1 MVRSLLAAVLLVA
14 GAASGRAEPPTP
26 ASALARMPVKEV
38 TVFKDGHAYV
48 VHQGAMPTDAAGNV
62 LLDLLPTPVLGTF
75 WPYSLDKSA
84 KLDAVTAGRR
94 PVAVERTALTLREM
108 LEANVGAE
116 VVIAEGT
123 KPAYPATIV
132 RFLAR
137 SAEELDATEPPT
149 GIDRLPVKGN
159 VVLLKTADGTRAV
172 PVEQITD
179 VKFVGKYAT
188 KVTDVEVRNLLT
200 LKLDW
205 GGQPPAKSAEVG
217 MAYVQKGVRWI
228 PGYRIELGADGRAVV
243 KLQATLLNE
252 LADLK
257 DATVN
262 LVVGVPSFYF
272 KETADPIALSQAV
285 AQLSPYFQTNA
296 STQYAMSNSMMTQVA
311 RGGEVRNAHGG
322 AATPVADLGP
332 AVEGGTQSE
341 DLFVYT
347 VKNVTLARGQRMVLP
362 IAEYALA
369 YKDVYT
375 LDIPAAPP
383 AELRNPSADAQATQ
397 LAKLMAAPKVIHKV
411 RLTNGATHP
420 LTTAPALVLKNGRV
434 IAQGMMTYTPKHGS
448 VDVTL
453 TAAVDLRVKKAD
465 KEVKRTPNGTAFE
478 GHQFARADL
487 TGTVSVTNA
496 GAKPVEIEVTR
507 HVLGSADTVGDG
519 AKAEQVNVLEDDAGD
534 ARPAWWGYY
543 SWPSWWGHVNGV
555 GRITWTVKLAPGQ
568 TADQTYAWHY
578 YWR

>member
-1 MVRSLLAAVLLVA
+1 MGRS
-14 GAASGRAEPPTP
+14 T
-26 ASALARMPVKEV
+26 M
-38 TVFKDGHAYV
+38 
-48 VHQGAMPTDAAGNV
+48 
-62 LLDLLPTPVLGTF
+62 
-75 WPYSLDKSA
+75 
-84 KLDAVTAGRR
+84 
-94 PVAVERTALTLREM
+94 
-108 LEANVGAE
+108 
-116 VVIAEGT
+116 
-123 KPAYPATIV
+123 
-132 RFLAR
+132 
-137 SAEELDATEPPT
+137 
-149 GIDRLPVKGN
+149 
-159 VVLLKTADGTRAV
+159 KTADGTRAV

-188 KVTDVEVRNLLT
+188 KVTGVEVRNLLT

-228 PGYRIELGADGRAVV
+228 PGYRIELAADGRAVV

-252 LADLK
+252 LADLT

-285 AQLSPYFQTNA
+285 AQLSPYFQTDA
-296 STQYAMSNSMMTQVA
+296 STQHALSNSMMTQVA
-311 RGGEVRNAHGG
+311 RGGEVRNAPG
-322 AATPVADLGP
+322 AAAPAADLGP
-332 AVEGGTQSE
+332 VVEGGTQSE

-383 AELRNPSADAQATQ
+383 AELRNPSADAQAAQ

-411 RLTNGATHP
+411 RLTNAATHP
-420 LTTAPALVLKNGRV
+420 LTTAPALVLKDGRV
-434 IAQGMMTYTPKHGS
+434 IAQGMMTYTPKLGS

-465 KEVKRTPNGTAFE
+465 KEVKRTPNGTTFE

-507 HVLGSADTVGDG
+507 HVLGTADGVGDG

>member
-1 MVRSLLAAVLLVA
+1 MVRSLFAAVLLVA
-14 GAASGRAEPPTP
+14 GAGPGRAEPPTP
-26 ASALARMPVKEV
+26 TAALARMPVKEV

-75 WPYSLDKSA
+75 WPYSLDKTA
-84 KLDAVTAGRR
+84 KLDAVIAGRR
-94 PVAVERTALTLREM
+94 PVAVERTALTVREM

-149 GIDRLPVKGN
+149 GTDRVPVKGN

-188 KVTDVEVRNLLT
+188 KVTGVEVRNLLT
-200 LKLDW
+200 LKLNW

-228 PGYRIELGADGRAVV
+228 PGYRIELAADGRAVV

-252 LADLK
+252 LADLT

-285 AQLSPYFQTNA
+285 AQLSPYFQTDA
-296 STQYAMSNSMMTQVA
+296 STQHALSNSMMTQVA
-311 RGGEVRNAHGG
+311 RGGEVRNAPG
-322 AATPVADLGP
+322 AAAPAADLGP
-332 AVEGGTQSE
+332 VVEGGTQSE

-362 IAEYALA
+362 IAQYALA

-383 AELRNPSADAQATQ
+383 AELRNPSADAQAAQ

-411 RLTNGATHP
+411 RLTNAATHP
-420 LTTAPALVLKNGRV
+420 LTTAPALVLKDGRV
-434 IAQGMMTYTPKHGS
+434 IAQGMMTYTPKLGS

-465 KEVKRTPNGTAFE
+465 KEVKRTPNGTTFE

-487 TGTVSVTNA
+487 TGTVSVTNS

-507 HVLGSADTVGDG
+507 HVLGSADGVGDG

-578 YWR
+578 FWR

>member
-1 MVRSLLAAVLLVA
+1 MVRPLLAAVLLVA
-14 GAASGRAEPPTP
+14 GAGPGRAEPPTP
-26 ASALARMPVKEV
+26 TAALARMPVKEV

-75 WPYSLDKSA
+75 WPYSLDKTA
-84 KLDAVTAGRR
+84 KLDAVIAGRR
-94 PVAVERTALTLREM
+94 PVAVERTALTVREM

-116 VVIAEGT
+116 VVIAEGG

-149 GIDRLPVKGN
+149 GTDRVPVKGN

-200 LKLDW
+200 LKLNW

-228 PGYRIELGADGRAVV
+228 PGYRIELAADGRAVV

-252 LADLK
+252 LADLT

-285 AQLSPYFQTNA
+285 AQLSPYFQTDA
-296 STQYAMSNSMMTQVA
+296 STQHALSNSMMTQVA

-322 AATPVADLGP
+322 GAAPAADLGP
-332 AVEGGTQSE
+332 VVEGGTQSE

-362 IAEYALA
+362 IAQYALA

-383 AELRNPSADAQATQ
+383 AELRNPSADAQAAQ

-411 RLTNGATHP
+411 RLTNAATHP
-420 LTTAPALVLKNGRV
+420 LTTAPALVLKDGRV
-434 IAQGMMTYTPKHGS
+434 IAQGMMTYTPKLGS

-465 KEVKRTPNGTAFE
+465 KEVKRTPNGTTFE

-507 HVLGSADTVGDG
+507 HVLGTADGVGDG

-543 SWPSWWGHVNGV
+543 SWPAWWGHVNGV

-578 YWR
+578 FWR

>member
-1 MVRSLLAAVLLVA
+1 MVRSLFAAVLLAA
-14 GAASGRAEPPTP
+14 GAGPGRAEPPTP
-26 ASALARMPVKEV
+26 TAALARMPVKEV

-75 WPYSLDKSA
+75 WPYSLDKTA
-84 KLDAVTAGRR
+84 KLDAVVAGRR
-94 PVAVERTALTLREM
+94 PVAVERTALTVREM
-108 LEANVGAE
+108 LEGNVGAE
-116 VVIAEGT
+116 VVIAEGNR
-123 KPAYPATIV
+123 PAYPATIV
-132 RFLAR
+132 RFLTR

-149 GIDRLPVKGN
+149 GADRVPVKGN

-188 KVTDVEVRNLLT
+188 KVTGVEVRNLLT
-200 LKLDW
+200 LKLNW

-228 PGYRIELGADGRAVV
+228 PGYRIELAADGRAVV

-252 LADLK
+252 LADLNG
-257 DATVN
+257 ATVN

-285 AQLSPYFQTNA
+285 AQLSPYFQTDA

-311 RGGEVRNAHGG
+311 RGGEVRNAPGGG
-322 AATPVADLGP
+322 AVPAADLGP
-332 AVEGGTQSE
+332 VVEGGTQSE

-362 IAEYALA
+362 IAQYALA

-383 AELRNPSADAQATQ
+383 AELRNPSADAQAAQ
-397 LAKLMAAPKVIHKV
+397 LAKLMAAPKVVHKV
-411 RLTNGATHP
+411 RLTNAATHP
-420 LTTAPALVLKNGRV
+420 LTTAPALVLKDGRV
-434 IAQGMMTYTPKHGS
+434 IAQGMMTYTPKLGT

-465 KEVKRTPNGTAFE
+465 KEVKRTPNGTTFE

-543 SWPSWWGHVNGV
+543 SWPAWWGHVNGV

-568 TADQTYAWHY
+568 TADQSYAWHY